1 MNFLTNLNLSQNQI
15 QNALMHPLGTP
26 PSGVE
31 SQVYYNL
38 TDHLLYV
45 HNGSG
50 WVAVG
55 APYTLPIATD
65 TVLGGVKV
73 GAGLSIDGS
82 GVLTANLRS
91 VKVNGS
97 TLTITSNAVDILI
110 TAGTSNGQIKVNN
123 IDIGIYTHP
132 TTDGSLHVP
141 ATSTTNNGKVLTA
154 GASAGSFSWQTPS
167 VAWANISDKPTSSV
181 TDIDNAVSLRHT
193 QNTDTGTTSST
204 FALDSDGTTNGVLL
218 KTSSG
223 ELQLRNLTDAAYA
236 DLRVK
241 NLYVEGTQTII
252 NSNEVNIGDSQILL
266 NAEITTS
273 AQNSDGGIAIKRL
286 MADNTTRKDATLDY
300 NNSTNRWQTTVGD
313 ITGTLITL
321 PLANKYSTTLGNG
334 AATSFVVTHN
344 LNTRD
349 LAVTIRETGDD
360 YEQVIADVVFT
371 SLNTL
376 TVMFATAPTSA
387 QYTITVVG

>member
-65 TVLGGVKV
+65 TILGGIKI

-82 GVLTANLRS
+82 GVLSTNLQS

-97 TLTITSNAVDILI
+97 ALTITSNAVDILI

-132 TTDGSLHVP
+132 TSDGSLHVP

-154 GASAGSFSWQTPS
+154 GATAGSISWQTLT

-193 QNTDTGTTSST
+193 QNTDTGTTSSS
-204 FALDSDGTTNGVLL
+204 FAIDSDGGVSGVLL

-223 ELQLRNLTDAAYA
+223 ELQLRNIGDLTYA
-236 DLRVK
+236 NLRVN

-266 NAEITTS
+266 NADITTG
-273 AQNSDGGIAIKRL
+273 AQNSDGGVAIKRL
-286 MADNTTRKDATLDY
+286 MADNTTRKDASIDY
-300 NNSTNRWQTTVGD
+300 NNSTNRWQTTLGD
-313 ITGTLITL
+313 VTGTLVTL
-321 PLANKYSTTLGNG
+321 PLTNKYSTTLGNG
-334 AATSFVVTHN
+334 TDTSYVVTHN

-349 LAVTIRETGDD
+349 IAITIRETGDD